1 MGIFRNVRERWKLI
15 LSLSVQFVIPG
26 ITVHL
31 LRSLHLGSGSKL
43 INSKCFTNIFCKPRL
58 FLFILPITLT
68 CIGKKKSVTG
78 AKTWAINMLMNS
90 FSCLFLFIRGGC
102 DGPWY
107 SGHSSQSPGPCH
119 YQPSW
124 QYFLSSGPRSHLRPH
139 HFQLKCHHQPMGGAL
154 SKPITQQQGHLQ
166 MRLHG
171 SFRISKVSQCSS
183 VTPGTCCPEHSI
195 QVFSSSP

>member
-1 MGIFRNVRERWKLI
+1 M
-15 LSLSVQFVIPG
+15 
-26 ITVHL
+26 
-31 LRSLHLGSGSKL
+31 KL

-107 SGHSSQSPGPCH
+107 SGHSSQSPGPRH

-124 QYFLSSGPRSHLRPH
+124 QYFLASGPRSHLRPH
-139 HFQLKCHHQPMGGAL
+139 HFQLKCHHHPMGGAL
-154 SKPITQQQGHLQ
+154 SKPITHNNKA
-166 MRLHG
+166 
-171 SFRISKVSQCSS
+171 ISDETSWLFQNLKS
-183 VTPGTCCPEHSI
+183 VTMFFRHSGDMFHSI
-195 QVFSSSP
+195 QVFSSSLPHPS

>member
-1 MGIFRNVRERWKLI
+1 MWRYIERGEEERQFPSERGLIVRGQNLWWVWPMRGQYQYYWPIRGQGLAALIVWSGPSITPTQHPEMGIFRNVREHWKLI
-15 LSLSVQFVIPG
+15 LSVQFVIPG

-31 LRSLHLGSGSKL
+31 LGSLHLGSGSKL

-102 DGPWY
+102 DGPWCCQAQVQVRWG
-107 SGHSSQSPGPCH
+107 SG
-119 YQPSW
+119 
-124 QYFLSSGPRSHLRPH
+124 RSD
-139 HFQLKCHHQPMGGAL
+139 
-154 SKPITQQQGHLQ
+154 
-166 MRLHG
+166 
-171 SFRISKVSQCSS
+171 
-183 VTPGTCCPEHSI
+183 
-195 QVFSSSP
+195 